1 MTNMIVC
8 LAIVSS
14 LILGTGYPSYLW
26 TAIAYAEDEWKA
38 EFDDICGRTSDAM
51 ALSKDEV
58 KGLIERC
65 DRLKPRIEKLD
76 ESTAKVNLKRLKMC
90 RDLFVFVLE
99 SGPQ

>member
-1 MTNMIVC
+1 MTSMIVC
-8 LAIVSS
+8 LAMVSS
-14 LILGTGYPSYLW
+14 LVLGTGYPSSLW
-26 TAIAYAEDEWKA
+26 TAVAHAEDEWRA

-76 ESTAKVNLKRLKMC
+76 ESTAKVYLKRLTMC

-99 SGPQ
+99 SGPR

>member
-1 MTNMIVC
+1 MTRRIVC
-8 LAIVSS
+8 LAIVSF
-14 LILGTGYPSYLW
+14 LVLGTGYPFHPAA
-26 TAIAYAEDEWKA
+26 TAAYAADEWKA
-38 EFDDICGRTSDAM
+38 EFDDICGRTPDSM

-76 ESTAKVNLKRLKMC
+76 ESTAKVYQKRLKMC

-99 SGPQ
+99 SRPQ